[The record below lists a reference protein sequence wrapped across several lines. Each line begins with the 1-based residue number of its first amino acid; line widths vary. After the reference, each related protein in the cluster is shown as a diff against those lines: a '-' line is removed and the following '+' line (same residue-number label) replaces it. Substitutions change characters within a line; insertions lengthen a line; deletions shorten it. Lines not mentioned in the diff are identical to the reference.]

1 MLDDARSGWD
11 RFVRHSLNDGCTL
24 VTHPI
29 PSSEVARLIRIIRHA
44 RLAGSVKRP
53 DGKWIDLMSPQ
64 ALQIT
69 LEVAQHPGVTMKQL
83 MDASGIAL
91 GSVSRNLMA
100 LGEWHRSDMPGLG
113 LIEAVDDPREYRRK
127 AAFLTKKGRKFV
139 SDLVSIQTGERVMI
153 AAPSAREWAFQNEEG
168 HVS

>member
-1 MLDDARSGWD
+1 MLGVVATDG
-11 RFVRHSLNDGCTL
+11 FVRSLQIHSCTF
-24 VTHPI
+24 VDHQI
-29 PSSEVARLIRIIRHA
+29 PSSEVAKLIRIIRHA
-44 RLAGSVKRP
+44 RLTGNIKRP

-69 LEVAQHPGVTMKQL
+69 LEVAQHPGITMKEL

-127 AAFLTKKGRKFV
+127 AAFLTKKGCKFV
-139 SDLVSIQTGERVMI
+139 SDLVSIQTGERVSVL
-153 AAPSAREWAFQNEEG
+153 APSAREWA
-168 HVS
+168 SSIATI

>member
-1 MLDDARSGWD
+1 MAVTWALIRST
-11 RFVRHSLNDGCTL
+11 FICSCISVE
-24 VTHPI
+24 HPI
-29 PSSEVARLIRIIRHA
+29 PSNDIAKLIKIVRQARLT
-44 RLAGSVKRP
+44 GNVKRP
-53 DGKWIDLMSPQ
+53 DGKWVDLMSPQ

-69 LEVAQHPGVTMKQL
+69 LEIAQHPGITMKEL

-113 LIEAVDDPREYRRK
+113 LVEAVDDPREYRRK

-139 SDLVSIQTGERVMI
+139 SDLVSIQTGERVTV
-153 AAPSAREWAFQNEEG
+153 AAPSAREWAFQIDA
-168 HVS
+168 V